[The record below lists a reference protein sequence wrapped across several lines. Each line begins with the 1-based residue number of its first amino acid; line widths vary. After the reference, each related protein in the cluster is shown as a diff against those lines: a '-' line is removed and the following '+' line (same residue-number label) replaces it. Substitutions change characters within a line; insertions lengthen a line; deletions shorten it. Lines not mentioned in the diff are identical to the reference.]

1 MTREIETTLNEGL
14 LSKLNKV
21 ITIDPRFKLQ
31 VWGTGV
37 ELQMVGSDN
46 NYIFGST
53 INMYTNGD
61 WRTKE
66 RDFKINA
73 ASMGSFNLSCEA
85 SVGRYLA
92 MAEIIKHFDEVKKLC
107 FEYSDLYEI
116 ACK

>member
-1 MTREIETTLNEGL
+1 MTREIETKLNEGL

-46 NYIFGST
+46 N
-53 INMYTNGD
+53 YTNGD